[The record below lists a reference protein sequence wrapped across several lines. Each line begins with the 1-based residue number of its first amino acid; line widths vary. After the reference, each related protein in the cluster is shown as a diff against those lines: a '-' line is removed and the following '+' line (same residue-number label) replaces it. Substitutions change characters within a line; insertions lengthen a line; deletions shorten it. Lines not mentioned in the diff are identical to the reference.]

1 MLAKAAIAD
10 LLEEH
15 DAVDYAYDTA
25 RELIKKAQEE
35 LSVIPDSVYKT
46 SLLELGDYVVSRD
59 R

>member
-25 RELIKKAQEE
+25 KQLIKKAQDD
-35 LSVIPDSVYKT
+35 LSIIPDSVYKT